1 MSRPVLVA
9 DIGGTNA
16 RFAMAI
22 VDEEGAMRLD
32 HRETF
37 QVDHYEHVADAAH
50 AYLESWGG
58 EKPQRAAFAVAAPIQ
73 DGVINFTSSAWQFTI
88 DEMRGALELERFR
101 AINDFEAQ
109 ALGVR
114 RLGPDA
120 FMTLKEGEGEAD
132 KPCVVFGPGTGLG
145 LAILAPAN
153 GADHVIATE
162 GGHVGFAP
170 GTDKEIEVLKFI
182 RREHAFV
189 SFERLLSGRGL
200 VNIHRAL
207 CVIAG
212 ATRVSLTPSEI
223 TEAALEKRLPIATE
237 AVDMFCALLGAYAG
251 DAVLMTGAQGGAYIA
266 GGIAPRIVEILKR
279 SDFVAR
285 FSERG
290 PMSHY
295 MTPIPVRVLISDEAA
310 FYGAATAAVAP

>member
-1 MSRPVLVA
+1 MSRLVLVA

-16 RFAMAI
+16 RFAMAR
-22 VDEEGAMRLD
+22 VDADGATQLD
-32 HRETF
+32 HRQTF
-37 QVDHYEHVADAAH
+37 QVEHYEHVADAAH

-58 EKPQRAAFAVAAPIQ
+58 DAPEKAAFAVAAPIH
-73 DGVINFTSSAWQFTI
+73 DGVINFTSSAWKFSV
-88 DEMRGALELERFR
+88 DEMRKALAVERFR

-114 RLGPDA
+114 RLGPQA
-120 FMTLKEGEGEAD
+120 FLTLKEGVGEPD

-145 LAILAPAN
+145 LAILTPA
-153 GADHVIATE
+153 GARDHVIATE

-223 TEAALEKRLPIATE
+223 TEAALTKNLPIATE

-266 GGIAPRIVEILKR
+266 GGIAPRIIEILQR
-279 SDFVAR
+279 SDFVDR
-285 FSERG
+285 FCERG
-290 PMSHY
+290 PMSDY

-310 FYGAATAAVAP
+310 FFGAATAAVAE